1 MISGNSKPSDWTQV
15 AGLVLRGKQMS
26 DLTGHVVAVT
36 GGARGMGRA
45 MVKGFLAKGAKVV
58 AMDLSWDPTGFSGD
72 NDNAFLSE
80 LQDRQEDVLI
90 STVDISDATQVEK
103 SYQATL
109 EKFGTVDVLVN
120 NAGLRQRNLFPPT
133 GKITTLE
140 TEDSDWEKMFAVGV
154 FGTLKVTRQFI
165 KPMLEKQSGSIV
177 SVISGGAMHTALGG
191 AYVAQRSSSR
201 EMPYQSAKAATMT
214 MMFYLADEVQES
226 NVAVNIL
233 IPGNARTTGYDEQND
248 ARRAEGQ
255 TGNRPGRISM
265 LPEHIVPITMFLAN
279 QDANTGLTGRCFD
292 VPTWN
297 MEHGLGG
304 PEAWRD
310 PDANRA

>member
-1 MISGNSKPSDWTQV
+1 MAEAIQKGSAGISELQG
-15 AGLVLRGKQMS
+15 R
-26 DLTGHVVAVT
+26 VVAVT
-36 GGARGMGRA
+36 GAARGMGRA
-45 MVKGFLAKGAKVV
+45 MVTGFLAEGAKVV
-58 AMDLSWDPTGFSGD
+58 AMDVSWDPTGFSGD
-72 NDNAFLSE
+72 SDDAFLKE
-80 LQDRQEDVLI
+80 LQGRQDNVLV
-90 STVDISDATQVEK
+90 STVDISDGPAVEA
-103 SYQATL
+103 SYQATMD
-109 EKFGTVDVLVN
+109 KFGTVDALVN

-140 TEDSDWEKMFAVGV
+140 TKDSDWEKMFGVGV
-154 FGTLKVTRQFI
+154 FGTLKVTRKFI
-165 KPMLEKQSGSIV
+165 QPMLERQSGSVI
-177 SVISGGAMHTALGG
+177 SVISGGAMHTAVGG

-201 EMPYQSAKAATMT
+201 EMPYQSAKAATLT

-233 IPGNARTTGYDEQND
+233 IPGNARTTGYDEQNE

-255 TGNRPGRISM
+255 TGSSNRPGRFSM
-265 LPEHIVPITMFLAN
+265 TPEHIVPITLFLAS
-279 QDANTGLTGRCFD
+279 QDANTGITGKCFD

>member
-1 MISGNSKPSDWTQV
+1 MMAEAIQKGSAGISELQG
-15 AGLVLRGKQMS
+15 R
-26 DLTGHVVAVT
+26 VVAVT
-36 GGARGMGRA
+36 GAARGMGRA
-45 MVKGFLAKGAKVV
+45 MVTGFLAEGAKVV
-58 AMDLSWDPTGFSGD
+58 AMDVSWDPTGFSGD
-72 NDNAFLSE
+72 SDDAFLKE
-80 LQDRQEDVLI
+80 LQGRQDNVLV
-90 STVDISDATQVEK
+90 STVDISDGPAVEA
-103 SYQATL
+103 SYQATMD
-109 EKFGTVDVLVN
+109 KFGTVDALVN

-140 TEDSDWEKMFAVGV
+140 TTDSDWEKMFGVGV
-154 FGTLKVTRQFI
+154 FGTLKVTRKFI
-165 KPMLEKQSGSIV
+165 QPMLERQSGSVI
-177 SVISGGAMHTALGG
+177 SVISGGAMHTAVGG

-201 EMPYQSAKAATMT
+201 EMPYQSAKAATLT

-233 IPGNARTTGYDEQND
+233 IPGNARTTGYDEQNE
-248 ARRAEGQ
+248 ARRTEGQ
-255 TGNRPGRISM
+255 TGSSNRPGRFSM
-265 LPEHIVPITMFLAN
+265 TPEHIVPITLFLAS
-279 QDANTGLTGRCFD
+279 QDANTGITGKCFD

>member
-1 MISGNSKPSDWTQV
+1 MMAEAIQKGSAGISELQG
-15 AGLVLRGKQMS
+15 R
-26 DLTGHVVAVT
+26 VVAVT
-36 GGARGMGRA
+36 GAARGMGRA
-45 MVKGFLAKGAKVV
+45 MVTGFLAEGAKVV
-58 AMDLSWDPTGFSGD
+58 AMDVSWDPTGFSGD
-72 NDNAFLSE
+72 SDDAFLKE
-80 LQDRQEDVLI
+80 LQGRQDNVLV
-90 STVDISDATQVEK
+90 STVDISDGPAVEA
-103 SYQATL
+103 SYQATMD
-109 EKFGTVDVLVN
+109 KFGTVDALVN

-140 TEDSDWEKMFAVGV
+140 TQDSDWEKMFGVGV
-154 FGTLKVTRQFI
+154 FGTLKVTRKFI
-165 KPMLEKQSGSIV
+165 QPMLERQSGSVI
-177 SVISGGAMHTALGG
+177 SVISGGAMHTAVGG

-201 EMPYQSAKAATMT
+201 EMPYQSAKAATLT

-233 IPGNARTTGYDEQND
+233 IPGNARTTGYDEQNE
-248 ARRAEGQ
+248 ARRTEGQ
-255 TGNRPGRISM
+255 TGSSNRPGRFSM
-265 LPEHIVPITMFLAN
+265 TPEHIVPITLFLAS
-279 QDANTGLTGRCFD
+279 QDANTGITGKCFD

>member
-1 MISGNSKPSDWTQV
+1 
-15 AGLVLRGKQMS
+15 MS
-26 DLTGHVVAVT
+26 DLTGRVVAIT

-45 MVKGFLAKGAKVV
+45 MVRGFLGEGAKVV

-80 LQDRQEDVLI
+80 LQERQDDVLI
-90 STVDISDATQVEK
+90 STVDISDAAQVES
-103 SYQATL
+103 SYRATL
-109 EKFGTVDVLVN
+109 DKFGTVDVLIN

-140 TEDSDWEKMFAVGV
+140 TQDSDWEKMFGVGV

-165 KPMLEKQSGSIV
+165 EPMLEKQSGSII
-177 SVISGGAMHTALGG
+177 SVISGGAMHTAMGG
-191 AYVAQRSSSR
+191 AYVAQRSGSR

-214 MMFYLADEVQES
+214 MMFYLADEVKES

-248 ARRAEGQ
+248 ARRAAGQ
-255 TGNRPGRISM
+255 AGNRSGRVSM
-265 LPEHIVPITMFLAN
+265 LPEHIVPITKFLAYQN
-279 QDANTGLTGRCFD
+279 ANTGLTGRCFD

-297 MEHGLGG
+297 MEHGLGS
-304 PEAWRD
+304 PEVWRD

>member
-1 MISGNSKPSDWTQV
+1 
-15 AGLVLRGKQMS
+15 MS
-26 DLTGHVVAVT
+26 DLQGRVVAVT
-36 GGARGMGRA
+36 GAARGMGRA
-45 MVKGFLAKGAKVV
+45 MVRGFLAEGAKVV
-58 AMDLSWDPTGFSGD
+58 AMDVSWDPTGFSGD
-72 NDNAFLSE
+72 NDDAFLRE
-80 LQDRQEDVLI
+80 LQDRQDDVLV
-90 STVDISDATQVEK
+90 STVDISDAQAVEA
-103 SYQATL
+103 SYQATMD
-109 EKFGTVDVLVN
+109 KYGTVDALVN

-140 TEDSDWEKMFAVGV
+140 TKDSDWEKMFGVGV
-154 FGTLKVTRQFI
+154 FGTLKVTRKFI
-165 KPMLEKQSGSIV
+165 QPMLERQSGSII
-177 SVISGGAMHTALGG
+177 SVISGGAMHTAAGG

-201 EMPYQSAKAATMT
+201 EMPYQSAKAATLT

-233 IPGNARTTGYDEQND
+233 IPGNARTTGYDEQNE

-255 TGNRPGRISM
+255 TGSSNRPGRFSM
-265 LPEHIVPITMFLAN
+265 TPEHIVPITLFLAG
-279 QDANTGLTGRCFD
+279 QDANTGITGKCFD

-297 MEHGLGG
+297 LEHGLGG